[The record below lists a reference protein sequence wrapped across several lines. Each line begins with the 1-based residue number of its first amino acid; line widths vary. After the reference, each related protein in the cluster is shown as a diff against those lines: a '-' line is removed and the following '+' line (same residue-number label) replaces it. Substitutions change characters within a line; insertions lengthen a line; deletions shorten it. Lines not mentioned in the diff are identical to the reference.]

1 MGYLNQNLLLI
12 PGLICDDD
20 VWNNEDPSKKYV
32 GMYRGEFGLGD
43 EILYLADGGGGYGSP
58 LERDV
63 EKVRNDVID
72 GYVSIEAAR
81 KSYGVVINEDMEIN
95 QGKQNVFDLYS

>member
-1 MGYLNQNLLLI
+1 
-12 PGLICDDD
+12 
-20 VWNNEDPSKKYV
+20 
-32 GMYRGEFGLGD
+32 MYRGEFGLGD

-95 QGKQNVFDLYS
+95 QEETERLRSI